1 LILAMLPWAGYFW
14 SCRASWPGMT
24 QSGLPL
30 ASLIMRSWFNI
41 RRMIRIR
48 ESSSGFQ
55 LGKISTH
62 IFVPETSMIY
72 CTVTEITVE
81 CWTTPDVPVT
91 VTV

>member
-1 LILAMLPWAGYFW
+1 MLPWAGYFW
-14 SCRASWPGMT
+14 NWGVVARDDAVRVAVGE
-24 QSGLPL
+24 LDHAL
-30 ASLIMRSWFNI
+30 LVFNI

-48 ESSSGFQ
+48 ESSSGFE